1 MYDLIIVG
9 GGPSGASS
17 GRIAGKKGLKTLLIE
32 KEIFP
37 RYKACGGA
45 LSEHAISY
53 LDFEIPMYIRE
64 RDIFGAR
71 IQFKGSIIEKH
82 KEYRIAIIVT
92 RSLLDDYLIGKAK
105 ETGIDVHMGE
115 RVNDYIE
122 NKDYVEVYTT
132 NNTYK
137 AKYVIIAEGSVGK
150 LKNKIRC
157 TDKKDE
163 YGICIVTEIEE
174 ENEKIDKY
182 IHNAIDIHF
191 GITNRGYGWIFPH
204 EKYYSVGIGEFAKY
218 LTNNPKKI
226 MIDFLGKNGFN
237 SKHKLKGHLIPAGG
251 ITRSITSS
259 RVILIGDSAGFI
271 DSFIGEGLPYAIRSG
286 QIAAEVISNLILD
299 KIGNIKYYESI
310 CNIEFGNNL
319 KYSLLFAKIM
329 HNFPYMLRILA
340 TNEEVV
346 DKFLEIPSAKITY
359 KSFIEWLIPRVPKYV
374 FLGNFLHNWK
384 NIRRLFYMKK

>member
-1 MYDLIIVG
+1 MHDLIIVG

-45 LSEHAISY
+45 LSERAISY
-53 LDFEIPMYIRE
+53 LDFEIPTYIRE
-64 RDIFGAR
+64 KDIFGAR

-82 KEYRIAIIVT
+82 KEYRIATMVT

-105 ETGIDVHMGE
+105 ETGIEVHMGE

-132 NNTYK
+132 NNIYK
-137 AKYVIIAEGSVGK
+137 AKYVIIAEGSVGR
-150 LKNKIRC
+150 LKNKIRE
-157 TDKKDE
+157 TVKKDE

-204 EKYYSVGIGEFAKY
+204 EKYYSVGIGEFAKQ

-226 MIDFLGKNGFN
+226 LINFLEENSFN
-237 SKHKLKGHLIPAGG
+237 SKQKLNAHLIPAGG
-251 ITRSITSS
+251 INRNITSS

-286 QIAAEVISNLILD
+286 QIAVNVISNLILNN
-299 KIGNIKYYESI
+299 GNIKDYESI

-374 FLGNFLHNWK
+374 FLTFYINWK
-384 NIRRLFYMKK
+384 NLRRLW